1 MNLTYSLRLV
11 CICFA
16 SFFLVQAALGG
27 IVGIAA
33 HAAIRSAVGMR
44 PKFASRFLFAL
55 RMMPLGLAAF
65 AVFGLCI
72 PSYLW
77 LEPNSGWEQVGWPC
91 LAFALLG
98 AAACFGSLVRVI
110 LAASR
115 SLQYGKACG
124 KVGRQTVL
132 GKDSVEARIVPQS
145 APLLAVAG
153 IFRPRLIVSAD
164 VLHALSPEEL
174 DAALR
179 HERAHGIWRDNFKRL
194 LFLAAPRGFVFSKG
208 LGAIER
214 QWSKYAEW
222 AADDFAAAGDS
233 RKALSLA
240 AALVRIARLGT
251 FAPQPAIVSSF
262 VEGSDLSER
271 VSRLLRDAPSP
282 ERFSGNMRTF
292 MGGLT
297 LVPAFFLAAAILWPA
312 SLSAVHFLLER
323 LID

>member
-1 MNLTYSLRLV
+1 MSLAYSMRLL

-16 SFFLVQAALGG
+16 SFFLILVVFGG
-27 IVGIAA
+27 IINIAA
-33 HAAIRSAVGMR
+33 RGAIRSAGSMKPR
-44 PKFASRFLFAL
+44 FASRFLFAL

-91 LAFALLG
+91 LALALLG
-98 AAACFGSLVRVI
+98 VAACFESFARVM
-110 LAASR
+110 LAALR
-115 SLQYGKACG
+115 SLRFGKACR

-132 GKDSVEARIVPQS
+132 GRDSMPATIVPQS

-164 VLHALSPEEL
+164 VLQALSPEEL

-194 LFLAAPRGFVFSKG
+194 LFLAAPRGLVFSKG

-214 QWSKYAEW
+214 QWSKFAEW

-233 RKALSLA
+233 QKALSLA
-240 AALVRIARLGT
+240 EALVRIARLGT

-271 VSRLLRDAPSP
+271 VDRLLRVAPSP
-282 ERFSGNMRTF
+282 ERFSVRLRVL
-292 MGGLT
+292 MGGFT

>member
-1 MNLTYSLRLV
+1 MSLTYSMRLV

-16 SFFLVQAALGG
+16 SFFLIQAVFSQ
-27 IVGIAA
+27 IVNIAA
-33 HAAIRSAVGMR
+33 RGAIRSVGRMR
-44 PKFASRFLFAL
+44 PGFASRFLFVM
-55 RMMPLGLAAF
+55 RMMPLSLAGF

-72 PSYLW
+72 PSYLSF
-77 LEPNSGWEQVGWPC
+77 EPNAGGEQVGWTC
-91 LAFALLG
+91 VALALLG
-98 AAACFGSLVRVI
+98 AAVFFGSLARVA

-124 KVGRQTVL
+124 KVGRQTIL
-132 GKDSVEARIVPQS
+132 GRDAMHATIVPQS

-153 IFRPRLIVSAD
+153 IFHSRLIVSAD
-164 VLHALSPEEL
+164 VLHALSPDEL

-194 LFLAAPRGFVFSKG
+194 LFLAAPRGFMFSKG
-208 LGAIER
+208 LRAIER
-214 QWSKYAEW
+214 QWSKYSEW

-233 RKALSLA
+233 QKALSLA
-240 AALVRIARLGT
+240 EALVQIARLGR

-271 VSRLLRDAPSP
+271 VDRLLLVAPSP
-282 ERFSGNMRTF
+282 ERFSGKMRVL